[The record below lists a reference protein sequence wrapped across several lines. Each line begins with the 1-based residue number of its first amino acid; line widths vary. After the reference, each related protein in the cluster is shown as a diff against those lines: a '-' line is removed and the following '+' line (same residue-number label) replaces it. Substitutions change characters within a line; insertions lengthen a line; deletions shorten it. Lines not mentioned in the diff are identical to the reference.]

1 MARKVLGQIE
11 DELLLLEDELVKIL
25 KTESTFLKKPLNQ
38 MILSGGKRLRPAA
51 VLASARFGNYDF
63 KKAKPYATIV
73 ELIHTATLIHDDI
86 VDDAPVRRGKPSLQ
100 AKLGKDVAVIA
111 GDFVFCRLFDVL
123 GTLENLRLIKYISK
137 VLNKICEGEI
147 AKKFIKTLPNLPI
160 KKI

>member
-1 MARKVLGQIE
+1 MP
-11 DELLLLEDELVKIL
+11 
-25 KTESTFLKKPLNQ
+25 S
-38 MILSGGKRLRPAA
+38 GKRLQPAK
-51 VLASARFGNYDF
+51 VLALARFGNYDF
-63 KKAKPYATIV
+63 KKAKPHATIV

-100 AKLGKDVAVIA
+100 AKFGKDVAVIA
-111 GDFVFCRLFDVL
+111 GDFVFCSPRTL
-123 GTLENLRLIKYISK
+123 GNLKLIKYISK